1 MLSQRKL
8 TVGSPVKGGK
18 GVPSVVVRQ
27 QPPRAARAGLLNNL
41 SLYDQFEM
49 LTAYKK
55 TVEKTAAG
63 QLDTIDKKIDKVH
76 QRILLAKASGAD
88 IHLPAA
94 WTSPGR
100 APPSDMKNHG
110 KKRSPTSRKRGQ
122 ARNRLRF
129 TTSPTKYLG
138 DVSEM

>member
-1 MLSQRKL
+1 M
-8 TVGSPVKGGK
+8 V
-18 GVPSVVVRQ
+18 
-27 QPPRAARAGLLNNL
+27 
-41 SLYDQFEM
+41 
-49 LTAYKK
+49 AYKK
-55 TVEKTAAG
+55 TVEKTAGA
-63 QLDTIDKKIDKVH
+63 QLGTLDKKIDKVH